1 MTAPHAQVVFAP
13 SLLLHFGHPAGQS
26 LITPPTQRK
35 SGGLG
40 PHFLFPITRR
50 TNTVD
55 LLQPRPVLTGRQGVF
70 SMSILRRLAAAL
82 LVLPFL
88 AALTSAQDYKVRA
101 GDVLQIE
108 VLEDATLN
116 RTAIVL
122 PDGQISLPLVG
133 SIRAAGRS
141 LADVQADLAGRL
153 APNFAAAPTVFVTLS
168 ALAERVVGPPPVPR
182 VMDVYVLGAATTPG
196 KVDVKPGATLLQAL
210 AQAGGVSPFAA
221 KKRIQLRRVDKSG
234 TEKVYKFDLDAIERG
249 ESGGGATQLMSG
261 DVIVIPQR
269 KLFE

>member
-1 MTAPHAQVVFAP
+1 
-13 SLLLHFGHPAGQS
+13 
-26 LITPPTQRK
+26 
-35 SGGLG
+35 
-40 PHFLFPITRR
+40 
-50 TNTVD
+50 
-55 LLQPRPVLTGRQGVF
+55 
-70 SMSILRRLAAAL
+70 MSIFRRLATAI

-88 AALTSAQDYKVRA
+88 AAAGSAQDYKVRS

-133 SIRAAGRS
+133 SVRAAGRS
-141 LADVQADLAGRL
+141 LSQVQADLASRL
-153 APNFAAAPTVFVTLS
+153 TPNFATAPTVYVTLS
-168 ALAERVVGPPPVPR
+168 ALAERSTTPAATRLV
-182 VMDVYVLGAATTPG
+182 DIFVLGAANAPG
-196 KVDVKPGATLLQAL
+196 KVEVKPGATLLQAL
-210 AQAGGVSPFAA
+210 AQAGGVSPYAA

-234 TEKVYKFDLDAIERG
+234 VEQVYRFDLDAIERG
-249 ESGGGATQLMSG
+249 EASGGATRLVAG

>member
-1 MTAPHAQVVFAP
+1 
-13 SLLLHFGHPAGQS
+13 
-26 LITPPTQRK
+26 
-35 SGGLG
+35 
-40 PHFLFPITRR
+40 
-50 TNTVD
+50 
-55 LLQPRPVLTGRQGVF
+55 
-70 SMSILRRLAAAL
+70 MSILRRLLVA
-82 LVLPFL
+82 LVLLPIL
-88 AALTSAQDYKVRA
+88 AIASWAQDYKVRA

-133 SIRAAGRS
+133 SIRAAGRT
-141 LADVQADLAGRL
+141 LADVQADLTARL
-153 APNFAAAPTVFVTLS
+153 APNFASAPTVYVTLN
-168 ALAERVVGPPPVPR
+168 ALAERVVGAPAVPR
-182 VMDVYVLGAATTPG
+182 TIDIYVLGAANAPG

-210 AQAGGVSPFAA
+210 AQAGGVSPFGA

-234 TEKVYKFDLDAIERG
+234 NEKVYKFDLDAIERG
-249 ESGGGATQLMSG
+249 EAGGGSTKLMGG